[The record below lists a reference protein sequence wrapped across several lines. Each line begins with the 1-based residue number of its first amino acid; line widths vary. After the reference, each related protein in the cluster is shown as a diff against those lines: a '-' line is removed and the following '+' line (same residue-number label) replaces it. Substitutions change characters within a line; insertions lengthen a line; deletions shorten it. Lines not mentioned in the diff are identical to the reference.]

1 VTKEEKPRLM
11 RLPKVRLPFLA
22 LAVILFV
29 VVSFQSAP
37 SDPAIP
43 SPHDFS
49 ASQANSPGTEE
60 MAHWLATGGN
70 STPSGFHAFRPQDL
84 PVEAGGATN
93 RQHLDL
99 FQTGVL
105 SAADPDA
112 AGTQRRFLYRMPYG
126 AAISLAAERHHVDGL
141 LLAAIVSVESGFA
154 PHAVSPR
161 GARGLM
167 QVTPE
172 VGEAYGARDLFDPYV
187 NIDVGCRYLC
197 SLLKDS
203 GGNLER
209 ALAAYNA
216 GPAAVDRYG
225 GVPPY
230 SETRSYV
237 REVLDLYAEFGR
249 KAGVPRLGT

>member
-1 VTKEEKPRLM
+1 MRRFSK
-11 RLPKVRLPFLA
+11 RLPSLA
-22 LAVILFV
+22 LAAVLFLI
-29 VVSFQSAP
+29 VSFHSTP
-37 SDPAIP
+37 SDPAVP
-43 SPHDFS
+43 APHDL
-49 ASQANSPGTEE
+49 ASQTSSTPSTEE
-60 MAHWLATGGN
+60 MAHWMATGGS
-70 STPSGFHAFRPQDL
+70 STPSGFHAFRSQDL
-84 PVEAGGATN
+84 AGGGRPAG
-93 RQHLDL
+93 L
-99 FQTGVL
+99 FQPSFL
-105 SAADPDA
+105 SVASPEIAEA
-112 AGTQRRFLYRMPYG
+112 QRRFLYRMPYG
-126 AAISLAAERHHVDGL
+126 AAISLAAGRHRVDGL
-141 LLAAIVSVESGFA
+141 LLAAVISVESDFS

-167 QVTPE
+167 QVTPG
-172 VGEAYGARDLFDPYV
+172 VGEAYGARDLFDPYI

-216 GPAAVDRYG
+216 GPAAVERYD

-237 REVLDLYAEFGR
+237 REVLDLYAEYNR

>member
-1 VTKEEKPRLM
+1 M
-11 RLPKVRLPFLA
+11 QRLPKVRLPFLA
-22 LAVILFV
+22 LAAILFV
-29 VVSFQSAP
+29 VLSFFPTP

-43 SPHDFS
+43 LPHDFPT
-49 ASQANSPGTEE
+49 SQVAGPQAEE
-60 MAHWLATGGN
+60 IAHWMATGSN
-70 STPSGFHAFRPQDL
+70 STPSGFHAFRSQEPSTGT
-84 PVEAGGATN
+84 GGAIS
-93 RQHLDL
+93 RGDLGL
-99 FQTGVL
+99 FQTGSL

-112 AGTQRRFLYRMPYG
+112 ADAQRRFLYRIPYG
-126 AAISLAAERHHVDGL
+126 AAIALAAERHHVDGL
-141 LLAAIVSVESGFA
+141 LLAAVVSVESGFA

-167 QVTPE
+167 QVTPV

-187 NIDVGCRYLC
+187 NLDVGCRYLC

-216 GPAAVDRYG
+216 GPAAVDHYR

-237 REVLDLYAEFGR
+237 REVLDLYAEYGR
-249 KAGVPRLGT
+249 RAGVRRLGT

>member
-1 VTKEEKPRLM
+1 M
-11 RLPKVRLPFLA
+11 QRLPKARLPFLA
-22 LAVILFV
+22 LAAILFLI
-29 VVSFQSAP
+29 VSFLPTP
-37 SDPAIP
+37 SDPAVP
-43 SPHDFS
+43 APHDL
-49 ASQANSPGTEE
+49 ASQPANSPSTEE
-60 MAHWLATGGN
+60 MAHWMATGGN
-70 STPSGFHAFRPQDL
+70 STPSGFHAFRSQDL
-84 PVEAGGATN
+84 AGGSHPAG
-93 RQHLDL
+93 L
-99 FQTGVL
+99 FQPSFL
-105 SAADPDA
+105 SVPDPEAAEA
-112 AGTQRRFLYRMPYG
+112 QRRFLYRMPYG
-126 AAISLAAERHHVDGL
+126 AAISLAAGRHHVDGL
-141 LLAAIVSVESGFA
+141 LLAAVISIESDFL

-167 QVTPE
+167 QVTPG

-216 GPAAVDRYG
+216 GPAAVDRYD

-237 REVLDLYAEFGR
+237 REVLDLYAEYNR
-249 KAGVPRLGT
+249 KAGVRRLGT

>member
-1 VTKEEKPRLM
+1 MQR
-11 RLPKVRLPFLA
+11 RPKFRLPFLA
-22 LAVILFV
+22 LAAIQFLVI
-29 VVSFQSAP
+29 SFHSAP

-43 SPHDFS
+43 GPHDLY
-49 ASQANSPGTEE
+49 AQQIGAPRKEE
-60 MAHWLATGGN
+60 IAHWMATGGS
-70 STPSGFHAFRPQDL
+70 STLYGFHAFRPQDVSTEPGSATRRSVGLFPTGL
-84 PVEAGGATN
+84 P
-93 RQHLDL
+93 D
-99 FQTGVL
+99 
-105 SAADPDA
+105 AADPDA
-112 AGTQRRFLYRMPYG
+112 AGAQRRFLYRMPYG

-141 LLAAIVSVESGFA
+141 LLAAVVAVESGFA

-167 QVTPE
+167 QVMPV
-172 VGEAYGARDLFDPYV
+172 VGDAYGARDLFDPYV
-187 NIDVGCRYLC
+187 NLDIGCRYLC

-216 GPAAVDRYG
+216 GPAAVDRYD

-237 REVLDLYAEFGR
+237 REVLDLYAEYGR
-249 KAGVPRLGT
+249 KAGVHRLGT

>member
-1 VTKEEKPRLM
+1 MQRRSKF
-11 RLPKVRLPFLA
+11 RLPFLA
-22 LAVILFV
+22 LAAIQFLVI
-29 VVSFQSAP
+29 SFHSAP

-43 SPHDFS
+43 APHDLS
-49 ASQANSPGTEE
+49 AQQAGALRTEE
-60 MAHWLATGGN
+60 IAHWMATG
-70 STPSGFHAFRPQDL
+70 STSTLSGFHVFRSQDL
-84 PVEAGGATN
+84 STEAAGLAN
-93 RQHLDL
+93 RRSVGL
-99 FQTGVL
+99 FQTDFP

-112 AGTQRRFLYRMPYG
+112 AGAQRRFLYRMPYG

-141 LLAAIVSVESGFA
+141 LLAAVVAVESGFA

-167 QVTPE
+167 QVMPA
-172 VGEAYGARDLFDPYV
+172 VGDAYGARDLFDPYV
-187 NIDVGCRYLC
+187 NLDVGCRYLC

-203 GGNLER
+203 SGNLER

-216 GPAAVDRYG
+216 GPAAVDRYD

-237 REVLDLYAEFGR
+237 REVLDLYAEYGR
-249 KAGVPRLGT
+249 KAGVHRLGT

>member
-1 VTKEEKPRLM
+1 MR

-22 LAVILFV
+22 LAAILFV
-29 VVSFQSAP
+29 VFSFHSTP

-49 ASQANSPGTEE
+49 TSQVSSPRTEE
-60 MAHWLATGGN
+60 VAHWLATGDN
-70 STPSGFHAFRPQDL
+70 STPSGFHAFRPQDSA
-84 PVEAGGATN
+84 VEAGGAAS

-99 FQTGVL
+99 F
-105 SAADPDA
+105 AADPDA
-112 AGTQRRFLYRMPYG
+112 AGAQRRFLYRMPYG

-141 LLAAIVSVESGFA
+141 LLAAVVSVESGFA

-167 QVTPE
+167 QVTAE

-237 REVLDLYAEFGR
+237 REVLDLYAEYGR
-249 KAGVPRLGT
+249 KAGVRRLGT